1 MSNVAAAA
9 RDAGSLKHLV
19 RLIGDPPGLDRE
31 EHVAKVLRDFEGGT
45 AVQHLRAR
53 KVLDDSGL
61 PVTYLNIAAWFM
73 DDFATF
79 MLPPILTKRKIC
91 MPYDRWMNFIDC
103 RDIGRA
109 AAQLLLS
116 GNDDHHHKT
125 YNLDNGVDLMRF
137 SDIAPLMSEVFGV
150 EISYDDSPQA
160 FVEELGD
167 IFRVYMGRDDAPDYY
182 LAYCEWERSNETLAR
197 KTDIMTTMLGL
208 SPRTF
213 RQWLDDHRYA
223 FLGHTVASQASHQ

>member
-79 MLPPILTKRKIC
+79 MLPPILTKREERP

-103 RDIGRA
+103 RDTTAPPHSCCSRA
-109 AAQLLLS
+109 
-116 GNDDHHHKT
+116 
-125 YNLDNGVDLMRF
+125 
-137 SDIAPLMSEVFGV
+137 
-150 EISYDDSPQA
+150 
-160 FVEELGD
+160 
-167 IFRVYMGRDDAPDYY
+167 
-182 LAYCEWERSNETLAR
+182 
-197 KTDIMTTMLGL
+197 TTITTIR
-208 SPRTF
+208 PTT
-213 RQWLDDHRYA
+213 WTTA
-223 FLGHTVASQASHQ
+223 WT

>member
-1 MSNVAAAA
+1 
-9 RDAGSLKHLV
+9 
-19 RLIGDPPGLDRE
+19 
-31 EHVAKVLRDFEGGT
+31 
-45 AVQHLRAR
+45 
-53 KVLDDSGL
+53 
-61 PVTYLNIAAWFM
+61 
-73 DDFATF
+73 
-79 MLPPILTKRKIC
+79 
-91 MPYDRWMNFIDC
+91 
-103 RDIGRA
+103 
-109 AAQLLLS
+109 
-116 GNDDHHHKT
+116 
-125 YNLDNGVDLMRF
+125 MRF